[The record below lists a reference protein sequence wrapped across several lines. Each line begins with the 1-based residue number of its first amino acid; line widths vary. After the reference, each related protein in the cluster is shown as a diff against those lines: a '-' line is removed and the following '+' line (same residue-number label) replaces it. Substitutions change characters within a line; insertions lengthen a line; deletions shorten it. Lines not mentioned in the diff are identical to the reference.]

1 LPTLRK
7 RSIYLPIAYDIIF
20 KRGVNNLED
29 KTFELLT
36 KMYADFTAQFKEV
49 KEDIKTL
56 KSNVSKIGVKL
67 ENDTDRKLGIL
78 LETRDE
84 TNKHLEDIENKIDII
99 SAKVE
104 KQDVEIR
111 VIKGAK

>member
-1 LPTLRK
+1 M
-7 RSIYLPIAYDIIF
+7 
-20 KRGVNNLED
+20 ED

-36 KMYADFTAQFKEV
+36 QMYADFSTQFKEV

-56 KSNVSKIGVKL
+56 KSDVLKMGVKL
-67 ENDTDRKLGIL
+67 ENDTDRKLDIL

-84 TNKHLEDIENKIDII
+84 TNKRLDDMASKLDNI
-99 SAKVE
+99 SSKVE
-104 KQDVEIR
+104 KQDFEIR

>member
-1 LPTLRK
+1 M
-7 RSIYLPIAYDIIF
+7 
-20 KRGVNNLED
+20 ED

-36 KMYADFTAQFKEV
+36 QMYADFTAKFKEV

-56 KSNVSKIGVKL
+56 KSDVSKIGVKL
-67 ENDTDRKLGIL
+67 ENDTDKKLGIL

-84 TNKHLEDIENKIDII
+84 TNKRLDDIECKLDDI
-99 SAKVE
+99 STKVD

-111 VIKGAK
+111 VIKGAR

>member
-1 LPTLRK
+1 M
-7 RSIYLPIAYDIIF
+7 D
-20 KRGVNNLED
+20 D

-36 KMYADFTAQFKEV
+36 QMYADFTVQFKEV

-56 KSNVSKIGVKL
+56 KSDVTKIGVKL
-67 ENDTDRKLGIL
+67 ENDTDKKLDIL

-84 TNKHLEDIENKIDII
+84 TNKRLDDIENKLDII
-99 SAKVE
+99 SSTVE

-111 VIKGAK
+111 VIKGAKAGC